1 MLHQRLKLSILLM
14 LVLQI
19 TGIYAQES
27 VNSSGGKALGSAG
40 VVDYSIG
47 QVAFDTNNG
56 TSGALLQG
64 VQQPFDI
71 VTITSIVEYQGI
83 DISVYPNP
91 ASDILK
97 LNISNASISNFKINI
112 YDINGSLVQNERITA
127 ELTHIN
133 MKRFKADTYFFKIT
147 DGNKLIKTF
156 KIIKK

>member
-1 MLHQRLKLSILLM
+1 MLNQQLKLSILLM

-56 TSGALLQG
+56 TSGVLLQG

-71 VTITSIVEYQGI
+71 VTITSFAEYQGI

-97 LNISNASISNFKINI
+97 LNI
-112 YDINGSLVQNERITA
+112 L
-127 ELTHIN
+127 
-133 MKRFKADTYFFKIT
+133 
-147 DGNKLIKTF
+147 
-156 KIIKK
+156 